1 MRNVFT
7 RTSNVVR
14 FAEAM
19 ARLQKRGKGIPGMA
33 LVYGEPGLGKTKTV
47 LWFLAQTDAVFIRAK
62 ALMTGTWLLQEI
74 VAELGEAPAGHSAKL
89 FRQCTTLLM
98 DRPRTI
104 FIDEVDYLTS
114 NSRVIE
120 TLRDIYDQTETPI
133 VFVGMG
139 HAERSLMRFKHLYD
153 RFSEVVRFENFSKDD
168 VKTIARDMCEVAL
181 NDDAVDYIHEQ
192 GARFRSITR
201 HLYTAEHIA
210 RTNSLKEITREHLA
224 AARKSK

>member
-1 MRNVFT
+1 MRNVFA

-33 LVYGEPGLGKTKTV
+33 LVYGEPGLGKTQTI

-62 ALMTGTWLLQEI
+62 ALMTGRWLLADI
-74 VAELGEAPAGHSAKL
+74 VAELGEAPMGHSSKL
-89 FRQCTTLLM
+89 FQQCTTLLI
-98 DRPRTI
+98 DRPRTL

-114 NSRVIE
+114 DGKVVE

-133 VFVGMG
+133 VFVGMAN
-139 HAERSLMRFKHLYD
+139 AERALMRFKHLYD
-153 RFSEVVRFENFSKDD
+153 RFSEVVRFESLSKDD
-168 VKTIARDMCEVAL
+168 VRTIANEMCEVAL
-181 NDDAVDYIHEQ
+181 SLDAVEYIHEQ